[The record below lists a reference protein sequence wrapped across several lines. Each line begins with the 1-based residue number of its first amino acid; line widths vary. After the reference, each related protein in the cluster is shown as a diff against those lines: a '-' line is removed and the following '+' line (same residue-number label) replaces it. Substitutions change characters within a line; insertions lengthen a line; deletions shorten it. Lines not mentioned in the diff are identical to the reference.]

1 MRDDFTSEVKRA
13 LAARVANLCSRPE
26 CRALT
31 SGPQDDPAKA
41 VNIGI
46 AAHITGAAPGGPRY
60 DPALSP
66 EQRGDADNGIWFCQ
80 NCAKLVDNDVA
91 QFPVEVLRA
100 WKTLA
105 EHHAR
110 FALGK
115 TSPPP
120 RPESDVERKMRRILE
135 WKGKVVTLT
144 AMNTGQA
151 VMMLG
156 PKRGSSQVL
165 VVDCTEDY
173 VTVGPVDS
181 QGWKRSISL
190 DNIKTAH
197 DHDHNRL
204 EIQERYD

>member
-1 MRDDFTSEVKRA
+1 MRDDFASEVKRT
-13 LAARVANLCSRPE
+13 LAARVGNLCSRPE

-31 SGPQDDPAKA
+31 SGPQDDPTKA
-41 VNIGI
+41 MNVGV

-60 DPALSP
+60 DPSLTS
-66 EQRGDADNGIWFCQ
+66 EQRCHADNGIWLCQ
-80 NCAKLVDNDVA
+80 NCAKIVDNDVA
-91 QFPVEVLRA
+91 QFPAEVLRA

-110 FALGK
+110 SMIGK
-115 TSPPP
+115 TPPP
-120 RPESDVERKMRRILE
+120 LRPQSERERKMHKILE
-135 WKGKVVTLT
+135 WKGKAVTLT

-181 QGWKRSISL
+181 QAWKRSISL
-190 DNIKTAH
+190 DNIRTTH

-204 EIQERYD
+204 ELQERYD